1 MLVSLLAVAFSLIT
15 FAATQE
21 ATCYAPN
28 GDIAD
33 NKTCVPC
40 NKLGINQQGIYSSC
54 CALEGQ
60 HETRQTCLTS
70 GLCEDSSGQL
80 YRGFCTDR
88 TWRSKACTSI
98 CMGDESSGDASNSAF
113 LTSCENTNR
122 PAYCCGR
129 LNSTCCGTD
138 DQIYFEGVES
148 PCTSDSVGGS
158 DGESDPKRVKYVTIG
173 LAVAVAIIVL
183 VEAISAQWLWRQNRW
198 LKAQAAERWE
208 IDLFVDRHAAEHL
221 VENTQGMHDNSD
233 PASDNGFASGR
244 NESREMNGAR

>member
-1 MLVSLLAVAFSLIT
+1 MLAFLLAVAFGLMT

-21 ATCYAPN
+21 TTCYAPN

-33 NKTCVPC
+33 NETYVPC
-40 NKLGINQQGIYSSC
+40 KKLGIFQVGIYSSC
-54 CALEGQ
+54 CALAGR
-60 HETRQTCLTS
+60 HETRQTCLAS
-70 GLCEDSSGQL
+70 GLCEDFSGQL

-88 TWRSKACTSI
+88 TWTSKACTSL
-98 CMGDESSGDASNSAF
+98 CMGDESSGYASKPAF

-148 PCTSDSVGGS
+148 PCKSNSVDGS
-158 DGESDPKRVKYVTIG
+158 DGGSDPKRGKYVTVG
-173 LAVAVAIIVL
+173 LVVAVAIIVL

-198 LKAQAAERWE
+198 LKAQAAEKRE
-208 IDLFVDRHAAEHL
+208 
-221 VENTQGMHDNSD
+221 TG
-233 PASDNGFASGR
+233 NGPVR
-244 NESREMNGAR
+244 